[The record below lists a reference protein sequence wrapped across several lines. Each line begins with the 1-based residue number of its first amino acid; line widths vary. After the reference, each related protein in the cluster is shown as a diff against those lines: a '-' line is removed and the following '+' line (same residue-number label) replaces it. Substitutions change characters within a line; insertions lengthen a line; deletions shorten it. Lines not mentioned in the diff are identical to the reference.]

1 MSKKQN
7 LGSYSYKFDVYHGT
21 VLRNIYSDLKA
32 PLFLFGEFFCQNIFT
47 PIADNNNITPV
58 INPTT
63 NR

>member
-1 MSKKQN
+1 
-7 LGSYSYKFDVYHGT
+7 VYHDI

-63 NR
+63 NRLMI